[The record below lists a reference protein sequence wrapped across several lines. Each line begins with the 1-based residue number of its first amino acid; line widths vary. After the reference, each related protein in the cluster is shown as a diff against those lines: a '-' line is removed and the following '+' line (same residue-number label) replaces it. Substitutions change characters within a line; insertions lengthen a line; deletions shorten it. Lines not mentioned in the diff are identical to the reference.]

1 MIWWLLSA
9 SEGVKFFTPRRAGTL
24 ASAKDK
30 WTTFY
35 LAPSTLKKV
44 SAVQMFTFTSVQ
56 ERGSCTRI
64 ICNKLKWWQNN
75 YRVQLA
81 SQKNHV
87 LQFNLRSA
95 VFSYACIVWADW
107 GGNYETWFSLE
118 LDETSGR
125 DLPDIPTG
133 LTSLGHLLT
142 LLKLARSVI
151 STYFAYLLPS
161 TLEQLRD
168 NKGKDKTHIKRISL

>member
-1 MIWWLLSA
+1 MDYILSCA
-9 SEGVKFFTPRRAGTL
+9 IHSQESFCSSNVYIYFGPRTGQLYTYHL
-24 ASAKDK
+24 
-30 WTTFY
+30 
-35 LAPSTLKKV
+35 
-44 SAVQMFTFTSVQ
+44 
-56 ERGSCTRI
+56 
-64 ICNKLKWWQNN
+64 QNN

-125 DLPDIPTG
+125 DLPNIPTG